1 MTKEEIEKSIDEQ
14 IEEINITLMGL
25 DEERVRLLAL
35 QHEMRTNAKNA
46 EEKRWS
52 ESVKKAKIKNSKV
65 YKGRVASKFGL
76 LNKIV
81 SIRKNRRAQN
91 NDSKDI

>member
-1 MTKEEIEKSIDEQ
+1 MYVAKFNRDSIFW
-14 IEEINITLMGL
+14 IVTIF
-25 DEERVRLLAL
+25 
-35 QHEMRTNAKNA
+35 
-46 EEKRWS
+46 EKRWS

-65 YKGRVASKFGL
+65 YKGRVASMFGL

-81 SIRKNRRAQN
+81 SIRKNRRTQN